1 MHQGLT
7 NSEAKANL
15 KLSGFNEIPAAVRK
29 NIFKIAV
36 EVFKEPMFLLLV
48 SCSLLYVVIGNYHE
62 GITLLCTVLLIIA
75 ITFYQYQKT
84 ERSLEALRNLSSPRA
99 LVLRDDIPIRIPGRE
114 VVPNDILL
122 LNEGDRISADAR
134 IIESSN
140 LMIDESLLTGE
151 SVAIKKNKK
160 ANLDNKEGI
169 LYSGTLVVRG
179 KGVAKVIA
187 TGIYTNFGKI
197 GLSLKSINA
206 EPTPLQKEMKLLI
219 RNLFFIGIFLSVG
232 VVVAFYFSRHHFINA
247 LLNGLSTS
255 MAILPEEFP
264 VILTVFLAIG
274 AWRLSKI
281 NVLTRN
287 ASAIETLGSTTT
299 LCTDKTG
306 TITKNKMEIAIV
318 YDGIDFI
325 DRSNF
330 FANKSI
336 IKDILIAAYLSSDKH
351 TSDPMEKAISDLMHR
366 LDIQIS
372 VHPRIIKAYPLTE
385 ALPCMTNVYKY
396 PNQSTYFIY
405 TKGAPELIFNLCK
418 LSNEKVTQYSNVLNR
433 LAGKGYRI
441 IAVGETTMIN
451 GELPMAQ
458 TGFGFKF
465 KGLLALEDPI
475 RPEMPDAIKECIN
488 AGIKVIMM
496 TGDFPIT
503 ARAIGNQIGL
513 SSDSSII
520 TGADIDS
527 MSDAALQ
534 DRIMQTNIFARVL
547 PAQKLRIVQ
556 CLKSQHQIVAMT
568 GDGVNDAP
576 ALKAAHI
583 GIAMGGRGTDV
594 AREASSIVLMDD
606 NFTSIVA
613 AIRLGR
619 KIYDNLQKT
628 MSYIIAIHIP
638 IIGLTLLPAI
648 FSNIPLLLMP
658 LHIVFLELIIDP
670 ICSVAFESQPEEKG
684 IMTRPPRD
692 PSKQFFGKKKLLA
705 SVYKGLL
712 LFSMIVVVYFISIKE
727 RHSVEEIRSI
737 TFSAL
742 ILGNIV
748 LILSSLSNNTSALYI
763 FKEKNKNAIIILLI
777 SILVLISIIT
787 IPAAQ
792 ATFNFKNPGPSH
804 FVVVCIG
811 VAVFLLILEA
821 AKFITIK
828 HGHNYK
834 S

>member
-1 MHQGLT
+1 MYQGLT
-7 NSEAKANL
+7 SAEAKANL
-15 KLSGFNEIPAAVRK
+15 KLVGYNEIPSIAHK
-29 NIFKIAV
+29 NILKIAI
-36 EVFKEPMFLLLV
+36 EVFREPMFLLLV
-48 SCSLLYVVIGNYHE
+48 SCSVLYVVIGNYHE
-62 GITLLCTVLLIIA
+62 GVTLLSTVLLIIA
-75 ITFYQYQKT
+75 ITFYQYRKT
-84 ERSLEALRNLSSPRA
+84 ERSLEALSNLASPRA
-99 LVLRDDIPIRIPGRE
+99 LVLRDDKPIRIPGRE
-114 VVPNDILL
+114 VVPDDLLL

-134 IIESSN
+134 IIESTN
-140 LMIDESLLTGE
+140 LMVDESLLTGE
-151 SVAIKKNKK
+151 SVAIKKNRK
-160 ANLDNKEGI
+160 ANTVDDECV

-179 KGVAKVIA
+179 KGVAKVFA
-187 TGIYTNFGKI
+187 TGVHTNFGKI
-197 GLSLKSINA
+197 GVSLKLINT

-232 VVVAFYFSRHHFINA
+232 VVAAFYFSRHHFINA

-274 AWRLSKI
+274 GWRLSKI

-287 ASAIETLGSTTT
+287 ASAIETLGSTTV

-306 TITKNKMEIAIV
+306 TITQNKMQIAAI
-318 YDGIDFI
+318 YDGVSIV
-325 DRSNF
+325 DRSLFNDKK
-330 FANKSI
+330 NNI
-336 IKDILIAAYLSSDKH
+336 IEIIIAAFLSSDKP
-351 TSDPMEKAISDLMHR
+351 TADPMEKAIADLMNEF
-366 LDIQIS
+366 QIHIGVS
-372 VHPRIIKAYPLTE
+372 LRFIKTYPLDDSF
-385 ALPCMTNVYKY
+385 PCMTNVFKY
-396 PNQSTYFIY
+396 SNESTNYVY
-405 TKGAPELIFNLCK
+405 TKGAPELVFDLCK
-418 LSNEKVTQYSNVLNR
+418 LPSDKREAYLGVLNV
-433 LAGKGYRI
+433 LAGKGYRV
-441 IAVGETTMIN
+441 IAVGEARHMN
-451 GELPMAQ
+451 GALPITQ
-458 TGFGFKF
+458 TNFDYKF

-475 RPEMPDAIKECIN
+475 RPEMPAAIKECMD

-513 SSDSSII
+513 PPNLNII
-520 TGADIDS
+520 TGADVNS
-527 MSDAALQ
+527 MSDTALQ
-534 DRIMQTNIFARVL
+534 YRLQQATIFARVI
-547 PAQKLRIVQ
+547 PSQKLRIVQ
-556 CLKSQHQIVAMT
+556 CLKAQQQIVAMT

-583 GIAMGGRGTDV
+583 GIAMGNRGTDV
-594 AREASSIVLMDD
+594 AREASSLVLMDD
-606 NFTSIVA
+606 NFASIVS
-613 AIRLGR
+613 AIRMGR

-670 ICSVAFESQPEEKG
+670 ICSIAFESQPEEKG

-692 PSKQFFGKKKLLA
+692 PSQQFFGKQQLLA

-712 LFSMIVVVYFISIKE
+712 LFSMIVVVYFISIREK
-727 RHSVEEIRSI
+727 HTIEEIRTI

-748 LILSSLSNNTSALYI
+748 LILSSLSNNTSALSV
-763 FKEKNKNAIIILLI
+763 FKEKNNNALLILLI
-777 SILVLISIIT
+777 SISVLIAIVT

-804 FVVVCIG
+804 FVVVFIAISC
-811 VAVFLLILEA
+811 LLFILEA
-821 AKFITIK
+821 AKFK
-828 HGHNYK
+828 MFNRFR
-834 S
+834 